1 MKGLRKIMV
10 SVSILH
16 LAILFIILLS
26 QNLKLLPGLDYGV
39 LLGANLFFYVIAI
52 ISMNVQRKH
61 LNHENPNVFVRSVM
75 GSMMIRMF
83 ATILVVL
90 IYVKAVN
97 KKYDGTSIFIG
108 LSFYLIYLAVEVK
121 TIMKLNNNN
130 G

>member
-1 MKGLRKIMV
+1 MKGLKKILV

-16 LAILFIILLS
+16 LLILFFILLS
-26 QNLKLLPGLDYGV
+26 LNLKLLPGLDYGV
-39 LLGANLFFYVIAI
+39 LLGANLFFYVGGVV
-52 ISMNVQRKH
+52 SMNVQKKY

-83 ATILVVL
+83 ATILAVL

-97 KKYDGTSIFIG
+97 NNYDGTSIFIG

-121 TIMKLNNNN
+121 TIMKLNEKN